1 MTELVLAHSPHGG
14 AYTWEPVA
22 QILRSRGHRVDLPH
36 YPPQPASPFWRQHL
50 DAIIHLVRGDRTVV
64 VAHSGA
70 GPLLAH
76 AHGVRPF
83 RAVYVDA
90 GFRKDARE
98 PAGTSV
104 VARDEGFVPAWANE
118 DDLAEL
124 LPDLE
129 VRRQLIASM
138 DPLPREHFAEGIPY
152 LEPPDDSAYVLLSP
166 PYIEP
171 ATVARSRGWPVRA
184 LGGENHYLML
194 ADPATIADE
203 VLALIIP

>member
-1 MTELVLAHSPHGG
+1 MSDLILAHSPHGG

-22 QILRSRGHRVDLPH
+22 RILRSRGHRVDLPH
-36 YPPQPASPFWRQHL
+36 YPPQPVSPFWRQHL
-50 DAIIHLVRGDRTVV
+50 DAIVQLVR
-64 VAHSGA
+64 GA

-76 AHGVRPF
+76 AHAVRRF
-83 RAVYVDA
+83 RSIYVDA
-90 GFRKDARE
+90 GFRKDARA
-98 PAGTSV
+98 PVGMSIV
-104 VARDEGFVPAWANE
+104 PRGGGFVPAWANE
-118 DDLAEL
+118 DDLADL

-129 VRRQLIASM
+129 MRRRLIASM

-171 ATVARSRGWPVRA
+171 ATVARARGWPVRE

>member
-1 MTELVLAHSPHGG
+1 MTDLVLAHSPHGG
-14 AYTWEPVA
+14 AYTWQPVA
-22 QILRSRGHRVDLPH
+22 EILRSRGHRVDLPD
-36 YPPQPASPFWRQHL
+36 YPPQPAAPFWRQHL
-50 DAIIHLVRGDRTVV
+50 DAIVRLVRGDRTVV

-76 AHGVRPF
+76 VHGLRRF

-90 GFRKDARE
+90 GFRKDARA
-98 PAGTSV
+98 PAGMSV
-104 VARDEGFVPAWANE
+104 VARGRGFVPAWANE

-129 VRRQLIASM
+129 ARRM
-138 DPLPREHFAEGIPY
+138 EPLPREHFAEGIPY
-152 LEPPDDSAYVLLSP
+152 LDPPDDSAYLRLSP
-166 PYIEP
+166 PYVEP
-171 ATVARSRGWPVRA
+171 ATVARARGWPVRE

-194 ADPATIADE
+194 ADPATVADE